1 MHSLIK
7 EQIVVKM
14 KVTNE
19 FLIPFIGLKLGKHQF
34 EYQISKAFFD
44 HFEFDEFESA
54 NIKVNIVLEKKNT
67 MLELNFKHSGTI
79 NVPCDLTSEDFDL
92 PIKGSLKLVVRF
104 GETFNDENEDLLI
117 LPIGEH
123 QIDVAQYIY
132 EMVVLSIPL
141 KKTHPGIKD
150 GTLETK
156 ALSKLKEI
164 SVTEQAQEE
173 NVQEETE
180 IKAENT
186 DPRWDKLKTLL
197 TDK

>member
-19 FLIPFIGLKLGKHQF
+19 FLIPFLGLKLGKHQF
-34 EYQISKAFFD
+34 EYQISKAFFE

-54 NIKVNIVLEKKNT
+54 NIKVDIVLEKKNT
-67 MLELNFKHSGTI
+67 MLELNFKHSGAI
-79 NVPCDLTSEDFDL
+79 NVPCDLTNEDFDL
-92 PIKGSLKLVVRF
+92 PIKGNLKLIVRF
-104 GETFNDENEDLLI
+104 GETFNDENEDILI

-123 QIDVAQYIY
+123 QVDVSQYIY
-132 EMVVLSIPL
+132 EMIALSIPL
-141 KKTHPGIKD
+141 KKVHPGVLD
-150 GTLETK
+150 GSLETK

-164 SVTEQAQEE
+164 SVTELTLEE
-173 NVQEETE
+173 KVQEEE
-180 IKAENT
+180 IKAEHT

>member
-34 EYQISKAFFD
+34 EYQISKAFFE
-44 HFEFDEFESA
+44 HFDFDEFESA

-92 PIKGSLKLVVRF
+92 PIKGNLKLVVRF

-150 GTLETK
+150 GTLKTK

-164 SVTEQAQEE
+164 SVTEQTQEK

-180 IKAENT
+180 IKTENT

>member
-34 EYQISKAFFD
+34 EYQISKAFFE

-92 PIKGSLKLVVRF
+92 PIKGNLKLVVRF

>member
-34 EYQISKAFFD
+34 EYQISKAFFE

-67 MLELNFKHSGTI
+67 MLELNFKHSGAI

-141 KKTHPGIKD
+141 KKTHPGVKY

-164 SVTEQAQEE
+164 SVTEQTQEE

>member
-34 EYQISKAFFD
+34 EYQISKAFFE

-92 PIKGSLKLVVRF
+92 PIKGSLKLIVRF

>member
-34 EYQISKAFFD
+34 EYQISKAFFEY
-44 HFEFDEFESA
+44 FEFDEFESA
-54 NIKVNIVLEKKNT
+54 NIKVNILLEKKNT
-67 MLELNFKHSGTI
+67 MLELNFKHAGTI

-92 PIKGSLKLVVRF
+92 PIKGNLKLIVRF
-104 GETFNDENEDLLI
+104 GETFNDENEDILI

-123 QIDVAQYIY
+123 QVDVSQYIY
-132 EMVVLSIPL
+132 EMIALSIPL
-141 KKTHPGIKD
+141 KKVHPVVED
-150 GTLETK
+150 GYLEKK

-164 SVTEQAQEE
+164 SVTEHAHEE
-173 NVQEETE
+173 NVQEEE

>member
-34 EYQISKAFFD
+34 EYQISKAFFE
-44 HFEFDEFESA
+44 HFDFDEFESA

-79 NVPCDLTSEDFDL
+79 KVPCDLTSEDFDL
-92 PIKGSLKLVVRF
+92 PIKGNLKLVVRF

-123 QIDVAQYIY
+123 QIDVSQYIY
-132 EMVVLSIPL
+132 EMIALSIPL
-141 KKTHPGIKD
+141 KKIHPGIQD

-164 SVTEQAQEE
+164 SVTEQTQEK